1 MREKYMLGISSTR
14 HSRVSTKGVR
24 TMRGT
29 YTDIIPQLLEDGSF
43 RSSVFYNVLGEDF
56 IPLAFNTARAADA

>member
-1 MREKYMLGISSTR
+1 
-14 HSRVSTKGVR
+14 
-24 TMRGT
+24 MRGT